1 VRTVAAKS
9 RGRGL
14 PGGAFARFLL
24 RRVLLAVIVVL
35 GVVVITFFLSHVI
48 PADPAILLAGG
59 QKPPASEIA
68 RVRALYHL
76 NDPLP
81 VQFGYYLSDLLHGN
95 LGTSFRTTNPV
106 ALDLASA
113 LPATLELI
121 MYSLILALL
130 LGIPLGV
137 IAGIRQ
143 GKWPDHLTRLL
154 AVGGVALP
162 TFWLAVLFQILF
174 SQMLHVLPVSGRYD
188 PVLAITDPI
197 PTVTGFLTVD
207 SILAGNPFRFVDAAI
222 HLVLPCVTLALYPIG
237 LVARMVRS
245 MMVEVLGENYIRTAR
260 AFGLPAR
267 LIEYRYA
274 LKNAISPAI
283 VAIGLSIAY
292 SLTGA
297 FLIEYIYQWNGI
309 GQYAYLAVIDFDY
322 PAILGV
328 TVVVA
333 IFYVVVNLAV
343 DLIQA
348 LLDPRVV
355 LARSGG

>member
-1 VRTVAAKS
+1 MAI
-9 RGRGL
+9 
-14 PGGAFARFLL
+14 
-24 RRVLLAVIVVL
+24 IVVL
-35 GVVVITFFLSHVI
+35 GVVVITFFLSRVV
-48 PADPAILLAGG
+48 PADPAALWAGARPTAQDLAR
-59 QKPPASEIA
+59 A
-68 RVRALYHL
+68 RLQLHL
-76 NDPLP
+76 DDPLP
-81 VQFGYYLSDLLHGN
+81 VQFGYYFSGLLQGD
-95 LGTSFRTTNPV
+95 LGTSIRTKNTV
-106 ALDLASA
+106 LTDLTST

-121 MYSLILALL
+121 MYSLVLALL

-188 PVLAITDPI
+188 PVLAITNPI
-197 PTVTGFLTVD
+197 PTVTGFLTFD
-207 SILAGNPFRFVDAAI
+207 SILAGSPVRLVDAAI
-222 HLVLPCVTLALYPIG
+222 HLVLPGITLALYPIG

-245 MMVEVLGENYIRTAR
+245 MMVEVLGENYIRTAK

-267 LIEYRYA
+267 LIDYRYA

-283 VAIGLSIAY
+283 VAVGLSLAY

-333 IFYVVVNLAV
+333 IFYVAVNLAV

-355 LARSGG
+355 VTRPGG

>member
-1 VRTVAAKS
+1 VRAVASKS
-9 RGRGL
+9 RGRGF
-14 PGGAFARFLL
+14 PGGAFARFLV
-24 RRVLLAVIVVL
+24 RRALLAVVVVL
-35 GVVVITFFLSHVI
+35 GVVVITFFLSRVV
-48 PADPAILLAGG
+48 PADPAALWAGARPTA
-59 QKPPASEIA
+59 QDLA
-68 RVRALYHL
+68 RVRIQLHL
-76 NDPLP
+76 DDPLP
-81 VQFGYYLSDLLHGN
+81 VQFGYYFTGLLQGD
-95 LGTSFRTTNPV
+95 LGTSLRTKNPV
-106 ALDLASA
+106 LTDLASA

-121 MYSLILALL
+121 GYSVVLALL
-130 LGIPLGV
+130 IGIPLGV

-143 GKWPDHLTRLL
+143 GKWPDHLTRFL
-154 AVGGVALP
+154 AVGGVAMP

-174 SQMLHVLPVSGRYD
+174 SQTLHVLPVSGRYD
-188 PVLAITDPI
+188 PVLAITNPI
-197 PTVTGFLTVD
+197 PTVTGFLTID
-207 SILAGNPFRFVDAAI
+207 SILAGSPIRLVDAWI
-222 HLVLPCVTLALYPIG
+222 HLLLPTITLALYPIG

-274 LKNAISPAI
+274 LRNAISPAV
-283 VAIGLSIAY
+283 VAVGLSLAY

-333 IFYVVVNLAV
+333 IVYVIVNLVV
-343 DLIQA
+343 DLVQA
-348 LLDPRVV
+348 LLDPRVMI
-355 LARSGG
+355 AHSGA